1 MTVGRHD
8 RIPVPWRHRWRE
20 IRIRGVPV
28 FVFLVTGAI
37 AFQLWSGRVASANL
51 QGVAVGATAEVRS
64 PQGGILFEL
73 DVDPFQPVS
82 AGTVVGR
89 VMTTDPQVLAARL
102 AVVLA
107 EVEMMRHG
115 LGPMDNLRRNELN
128 RSTLDM
134 DLMRDRITLAS
145 ARIEQDRV
153 NREYDRIARLRE
165 ADLVTEDE
173 YDRIRTERDRLALEI
188 AEQDILIS
196 SMSQGLAQADNRDG
210 ASVGDAPLSA
220 AIRMQEERLR
230 LIEAELMPV
239 EIVSPIDG
247 LVSGVVR
254 RTGETVTAGEPIV
267 VVHSPRLEYVVGYLP
282 HPLRIDPEPGM
293 RVVVRSRS
301 TNRAQYEGEVVAVG
315 AQVGAMEGLQPHP
328 TQLLPTGLPIKVTLD
343 RGAAIRPG
351 EVVDMTLFD
360 RPRDPE

>member
-1 MTVGRHD
+1 MTVPRQD

-20 IRIRGVPV
+20 IRIKGVPV
-28 FVFLVTGAI
+28 FVFLVTGVI
-37 AFQLWSGRVASANL
+37 AFQLWSGRVSSANL
-51 QGVAVGATAEVRS
+51 QGVVVGATAEIRS

-73 DVDPFQPVS
+73 HVDPFQPVS

-102 AVVLA
+102 AVVMA

-115 LGPMDNLRRNELN
+115 MGPMDNLRRNELN
-128 RSTLDM
+128 RNTLDM
-134 DLMRDRITLAS
+134 DLMRDRIELAS
-145 ARIEQDRV
+145 ARIEQERV

-165 ADLVTEDE
+165 SDLVTEDE

-188 AEQDILIS
+188 TEKDILIS
-196 SMSQGLAQADNRDG
+196 SMTDGLAQANHGDA
-210 ASVGDAPLSA
+210 ASVGDAPLTA

-239 EIVSPIDG
+239 EIVTPIDG
-247 LVSGVVR
+247 MVSGVVR
-254 RTGETVTAGEPIV
+254 RRGETVTAGEPIV
-267 VVHSPRLEYVVGYLP
+267 VVQSPRLDYVVGYLP

-301 TNRAQYEGEVVAVG
+301 TNRAEYEGEVVAVG
-315 AQVGAMEGLQPHP
+315 AQVGTMDGLQVHP
-328 TQLLPTGLPIKVTLD
+328 TQFLPTGLPIKVTLN
-343 RGAAIRPG
+343 GEASIRPG

-360 RPRDPE
+360 RPREPE